1 MIEPTDFEMPS
12 DGLNVRW
19 PDPWYLLDDRIELRR
34 LPLAVRIDLDI
45 AGIED
50 KVAARAVY
58 GR

>member
-1 MIEPTDFEMPS
+1 M
-12 DGLNVRW
+12 NQ
-19 PDPWYLLDDRIELRR
+19 YLTFTRTAIELRR